1 MSETVSRS
9 LSARAAAIARRLADI
24 VEETC
29 SPESGAPA
37 AAAFLREWATTAA
50 NAANGDSAIPQ
61 PFDRLVE
68 RLGLGPG
75 EADLIML
82 AGLSEEHE
90 GLAST
95 MRSLNPRG
103 DAYPTVG
110 LGAHAVQHLL
120 PDRAEIRRLLHEGP
134 AVRTGVLR
142 VIGDGPF
149 FDRSLMV
156 ADGLWSAL
164 HGHAALPRIIREV
177 RLGAVPV
184 GLDGWLELPAVR
196 NAVAAMKSHQPRL
209 LLVSADDESIGLSR
223 CLALAAATDMPLIV
237 GRAPA
242 ADPNRVQLLVL
253 HALARD
259 AVPVLVADDRD
270 AGGLPAVIDDADVRG
285 PLLVCA
291 PPGTVRAGPATP
303 VLPVPLGPL
312 GTEDRRNA
320 WRAAVP
326 DAEDAA
332 PLLAARHPLDPALT
346 AQVGVDLRGR
356 EGLSD
361 DSAVDAETVAAA
373 IRARAVTI
381 LPAGVRLQSPH
392 LGWNR
397 LVLGGES
404 RALLQDAVRRLEH
417 QSLVLDDWGIRESAR
432 ADRGAR
438 MLFTGPPGTGKS
450 LAAEV
455 VASAAGTDLLTVD
468 VSQVV
473 SKWVGETEKNLAA
486 VFDVAERTQA
496 VLLLDEAD
504 ALFGARTEIT
514 DAHDRYANLET
525 AFLLQRLD
533 RFDGLVVLASNLR
546 HNIDLAFVRRMD
558 FLVEFDLPAE
568 RERFALWDLHLP
580 AHVRAGDVDLVAM
593 ADQYPIPG
601 GWIRNAAIAAAFLAA
616 EEVSQA
622 RQVRQAHLVTAVRRE
637 YAKSGRPFPGE
648 PRDRLAADERA
659 LAALAAASE
668 QTTEETT

>member
-1 MSETVSRS
+1 MNESTSRS
-9 LSARAAAIARRLADI
+9 LSAQAARIARRLADI

-29 SPESGAPA
+29 SVESGAPA
-37 AAAFLREWATTAA
+37 AAAFLREWAGTTTA
-50 NAANGDSAIPQ
+50 GVPLDGSLRQQ
-61 PFDRLVE
+61 PLDRLTEHLGIDRAE
-68 RLGLGPG
+68 R
-75 EADLIML
+75 DLVLL

-90 GLAST
+90 GVATT

-110 LGAHAVQHLL
+110 LAAHVVANSV
-120 PDRAEIRRLLHEGP
+120 PDRAVFRRLLHEGP
-134 AVRTGVLR
+134 AVRNGVLR
-142 VIGDGPF
+142 VVGDGPF
-149 FDRSLMV
+149 YERSLVV
-156 ADGLWSAL
+156 ADELWSAF
-164 HGHAALPRIIREV
+164 HGIHALPQTIREV
-177 RLGAVPV
+177 VLGAVPV

-196 NAVAAMKSHQPRL
+196 RALAALTSTDPRL
-209 LLVSADDESIGLSR
+209 LLVSADDESIALSR
-223 CLALAAATDMPLIV
+223 CLALGAGADVPLVI
-237 GRAPA
+237 GRVPA
-242 ADPNRVQLLVL
+242 ADYEKVSLLAL
-253 HALARD
+253 HALARG

-270 AGGLPAVIDDADVRG
+270 GAPAVIDSATLHG

-291 PPGTVRAGPATP
+291 AAGTVRAGAALP

-312 GTEDRRNA
+312 GTEDRRDA

-326 DAEDAA
+326 GAEDAA

-346 AQVGVDLRGR
+346 AQVAVDLRGR
-356 EGLSD
+356 RGLSGED
-361 DSAVDAETVAAA
+361 DAAADPDVVAAV

-381 LPAGVRLQSPH
+381 LPAGVALVTPH
-392 LGWNR
+392 LGWER
-397 LVLGGES
+397 LVLAGES
-404 RALLQDAVRRLEH
+404 RALLRDAVRRLAH

-438 MLFTGPPGTGKS
+438 LLFTGPPGTGKT

-455 VASAAGTDLLTVD
+455 VATGLGTDLITVD

-473 SKWVGETEKNLAA
+473 SKWIGETEKNLAA

-504 ALFGARTEIT
+504 ALFGARTEIS

-546 HNIDLAFVRRMD
+546 HNIDPAFIRRMD
-558 FLVEFDLPAE
+558 FLVDFDLPGP
-568 RERFALWDLHLP
+568 RERGAMWELHLP
-580 AHVRAGDVDLVAM
+580 GPVRAADVDLAAM
-593 ADQYPIPG
+593 ADQFPVPG

-616 EEVSQA
+616 EEGDRVHQE
-622 RQVRQAHLVTAVRRE
+622 HLVTAVRRE
-637 YAKSGRPFPGE
+637 YAKAGRPFPGM
-648 PRDRLAADERA
+648 PRDRGVADPRA
-659 LAALAAASE
+659 LEALMAASQ
-668 QTTEETT
+668 QTMEETT